1 MRNLKTIILVVANLF
16 FSHIGKAQTNTDQ
29 QKNDNMNQLV
39 KLHDNTKPVSAQ
51 VLFSTTE
58 GKVMTLQ
65 IQKNGL
71 LKEHVTKV
79 ETLLVCV
86 LGEVIYED
94 EKGKKVTLK
103 AGELM
108 HIEPMVKHWVN
119 GVQDSQLLL
128 IK

>member
-1 MRNLKTIILVVANLF
+1 MRNIKIVSFVVASLF
-16 FSHIGKAQTNTDQ
+16 FANTGKAQTNTNQ
-29 QKNDNMNQLV
+29 QKNDSMNQLV
-39 KLHDNTKPVSAQ
+39 KLHDNTKLVSAQ
-51 VLFSTTE
+51 VLFNTTE

-71 LKEHVTKV
+71 LKEHITKV
-79 ETLLVCV
+79 EALLVCV

-119 GVQDSQLLL
+119 GIQDSQLLL